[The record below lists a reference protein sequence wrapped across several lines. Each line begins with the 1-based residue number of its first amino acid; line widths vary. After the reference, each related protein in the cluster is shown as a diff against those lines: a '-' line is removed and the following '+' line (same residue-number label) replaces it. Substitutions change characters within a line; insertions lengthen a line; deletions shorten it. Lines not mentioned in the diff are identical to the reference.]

1 MTNTISKLHH
11 ALEIWSFKYN
21 CYEAVH
27 PWTPFCSDSALDI
40 GVTVFGEA
48 IKLYTPL
55 YLFSQIIQRKYDYDS
70 FKNTCQSIIRSTSF
84 ISANAFFALFFFC
97 SSQYFTGKFYYYA
110 VAYLPGFIASA
121 MAVLIEKP
129 SRRSS
134 LAFYVANVASETL
147 FRIYVGRG
155 YLRPLKYGQVYIFT
169 LSIATLMMMAKK
181 RGFEDDPLSAAIK
194 LIVGPEEATTRRSRR
209 RAHEDAIDLDNKE
222 LKSSRLALDK
232 NFKLA
237 QDTELGTNRLN
248 EYDNVH
254 AHQTTTSGL
263 AGNFRNT
270 NLFKWMKLI
279 YSARHPLCP
288 HQDRSCLYYVTR
300 SSVRALLIGYA
311 VQLGLKLSTKI
322 PMALKDPS
330 VLRSTATDAG
340 ILKFGIFLSTFT
352 CLFKATNCC
361 LRWTTNCSKPS
372 NCFLA
377 GMVAAPALMFYPSP
391 TVALYVLWKCLEAL
405 FNEGVRSGV
414 IENKDFFIVILYGL
428 ATSQLFYSAL
438 MDPRYMKK
446 SYMAFLDRISHH
458 KLHMINRSVLDVFGT
473 QASSGYEDY
482 FPDLH
487 PKFMSRAFQGSIWV
501 WMIEQKFPNQ
511 QRHS

>member
-1 MTNTISKLHH
+1 
-11 ALEIWSFKYN
+11 
-21 CYEAVH
+21 
-27 PWTPFCSDSALDI
+27 
-40 GVTVFGEA
+40 
-48 IKLYTPL
+48 
-55 YLFSQIIQRKYDYDS
+55 
-70 FKNTCQSIIRSTSF
+70 
-84 ISANAFFALFFFC
+84 LFFFC

-129 SRRSS
+129 NRRSS

-155 YLRPLKYGQVYIFT
+155 YLRPLKHGQVYLFT
-169 LSIATLMMMAKK
+169 LSIATIMWLAKK

-194 LIVGPEEATTRRSRR
+194 LIVGPEEAARRLRR
-209 RAHEDAIDLDNKE
+209 HNPISTDDKALEKIAC
-222 LKSSRLALDK
+222 LALDE
-232 NFKLA
+232 NCNVTRAEAACPNDRPSSSPSGTAAARLA
-237 QDTELGTNRLN
+237 RNHEDLITW
-248 EYDNVH
+248 
-254 AHQTTTSGL
+254 L
-263 AGNFRNT
+263 AF
-270 NLFKWMKLI
+270 I
-279 YSARHPLCP
+279 YAARHPLCP
-288 HQDRSCLYYVTR
+288 HTDQSCLHYVAR

-311 VQLGLKLSTKI
+311 VQLGLKLSTKL
-322 PMALKDPS
+322 PAALRDPS
-330 VLRSTATDAG
+330 VLTKTATDTG

-361 LRWTTNCSKPS
+361 LRWSTNLSKPS
-372 NCFLA
+372 YCFAA
-377 GMVAAPALMFYPSP
+377 GLVAAPAMLFYPSP

-405 FNEGVRSGV
+405 FNEGVRSDV
-414 IENKDFFIVILYGL
+414 IKNPDLFIVILYGL

-446 SYMAFLDRISHH
+446 SYMAFLDRMSHH

-473 QASSGYEDY
+473 EASSGYEDY

-501 WMIEQKFPNQ
+501 WMIEQKFPRQ
-511 QRHS
+511 QQG